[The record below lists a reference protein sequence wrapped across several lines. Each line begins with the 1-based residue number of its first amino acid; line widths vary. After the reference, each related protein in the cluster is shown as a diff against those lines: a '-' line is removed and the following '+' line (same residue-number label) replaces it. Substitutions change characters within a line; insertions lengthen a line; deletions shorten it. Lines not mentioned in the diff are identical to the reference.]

1 MMRPDDVRPDLI
13 GDGYDPEPL
22 MTARE
27 VAEMLRLPAKA
38 VYGLPIRRVQ
48 LGQRRTRWRP
58 SDVREFIERRL
69 AQA

>member
-1 MMRPDDVRPDLI
+1 MRTKEVRPDLV

-27 VAEMLRLPAKA
+27 VAEVLRLPAKA
-38 VYGLPIRRVQ
+38 VYDLPIRRVQ

-58 SDVREFIERRL
+58 SDVREFIERL
-69 AQA
+69 LTQP